1 MLKIKTILVSLLA
14 IGALASCSTNE
25 LEGEDTKTGADIDAA
40 YMSLRITLPTENAR
54 TRAAAGTSDEKD
66 PVGTEGD
73 VNSLYVITFD
83 ENEKLV
89 HHSRMT
95 PIVKLVSDDLTAGTK
110 ERGTKNAILVSAKT
124 KYLLVVV
131 NPGSLLF
138 ARLNALTAGA
148 LYSDINQA
156 ISKTITTESRKTLV
170 GEIVDAAVGGKGFT
184 MINAGFY
191 DTTGDDWKQGCLLDV
206 TGNVI
211 TVDGTNI
218 KDEAEAKEEAEK
230 AGNRAK
236 LQVERLS
243 AKVEVNVKSPGLVVL
258 PEDAQ
263 FSFIGWTL
271 DYYNSTFYPF
281 AEKAKT
287 KATHNS
293 TFYKNSFY
301 TIDPNYSAPN
311 HMVGL
316 YKNLLVNRAPQVS
329 WNNESTFE
337 YCIENTMEKGD
348 QKFGAAT
355 RVVIKAK
362 YAPKG
367 FDINAD
373 WFSFGGI
380 NYKDLLELQAAYT
393 AADAAIAAKAVDI
406 KTAEP
411 SKSDDDALADA
422 KAALPAEA
430 LLIEVCDN
438 FLGAVNAALN
448 ITIATFADIEQDTHL
463 DQISDGGEIV
473 KIPRCIKWYQKSL
486 NYYYYEIRHDNT
498 DDEYMYFGKY
508 GVVRNNWYSL
518 TLNKVNGSGTPWYPN
533 EGPDEP
539 DPEDPIDE
547 MPGFLAFDIQIA
559 PWVYWETGFEI

>member
-170 GEIVDAAVGGKGFT
+170 GEIVDAAVDGKGFT

-191 DTTGDDWKQGCLLDV
+191 DTVGDDWKQGCLLDV

-230 AGNRAK
+230 AKNRAK

-271 DYYNSTFYPF
+271 DYYNSIFYPF

-311 HMVGL
+311 HMAGL
-316 YKNLLVNRAPQVS
+316 YKNLLVDRAPQVN

-380 NYKDLLELQAAYT
+380 NYKDLLELQAAY
-393 AADAAIAAKAVDI
+393 ADADAAIAAKAVDI
-406 KTAEP
+406 KAADP
-411 SKSDDDALADA
+411 GKSDDDALADA

-547 MPGFLAFDIQIA
+547 MSGFLAFDIQIA